1 MLDSHGMQ
9 IHYRKGTKVMVIQA
23 YDGSLYCNVNDKDI
37 YVLEAIPQHEPKSQN
52 FDDDYEQAKPQKR
65 KIPAMNHPWRSKSFW
80 KFVKA
85 QEHNW
90 DKDIPA

>member
-1 MLDSHGMQ
+1 MLDRYGLQ

-37 YVLEAIPQHEPKSQN
+37 YVLEVIPEHEVKSKE
-52 FDDDYEQAKPQKR
+52 FDHDYKKPAPQKR
-65 KIPAMNHPWRSKSFW
+65 NIPAMNHPWRSKAFW

-85 QEHNW
+85 QEHHW
-90 DKDIPA
+90 DDDIPA